1 MARPLS
7 EDKPVAVLRAACE
20 VIAEAGLGAPTS
32 QIARRA
38 GVAEGTLFR
47 YFPTKDELFSRLF
60 DFLIE
65 ELEREVMTGLSGG
78 ESTKTHTQIL
88 WNNFIDWGLTHPA
101 AYVTLNQLSVSGKVS
116 AAQQERA
123 GQMCAHVGDA
133 STWTL
138 MDGLTQEQGS
148 QFTDALFT
156 AIANT
161 TIGFVTSNPELAKAY
176 KNAGFAVLWRALN
189 ANLAGVA

>member
-47 YFPTKDELFSRLF
+47 YFPTKDELFARLF

-65 ELEREVMTGLSGG
+65 ELEQEVTAGLGAG
-78 ESTKTHTQIL
+78 ESTKIYTQVL

-101 AYVTLNQLSVSGKVS
+101 AYATLNQLSVSGKVG
-116 AAQQERA
+116 AEQQERA
-123 GQMCAHVGDA
+123 GRLCAHVGDA

-161 TIGFVTSNPELAKAY
+161 TIGFVTAHPELAKAY
-176 KNAGFAVLWRALN
+176 KDAGFAVLWRALD
-189 ANLAGVA
+189 ANPAGAV